1 MDGQLCHR
9 NGRLRHENGH
19 LCYTNG
25 CCSHGNG
32 HLYQSNPQLCHRS
45 GRLCHKKV
53 NCAIKMVN
61 CAMEMKAKIDCIFC
75 TLAKLFK
82 QFRRKTNDNE
92 YQKLDEDSNLA
103 NKQQNIS
110 FFQLFRFAD
119 RFDFILLSIGLIG
132 VVLVSL
138 CFSANLIIFGKLTAV
153 FAEVS
158 SSGKCQNQQHNVSF
172 LTTSTNGCPFS
183 INPNAKN
190 YSHLY
195 RFCNGHEF
203 TNVALSASS
212 VRSSHSQMMEYIY
225 LLLSN
230 YNRLHILG

>member
-1 MDGQLCHR
+1 MSETEQLLS
-9 NGRLRHENGH
+9 NENDE
-19 LCYTNG
+19 Y
-25 CCSHGNG
+25 SDSERSRKGN
-32 HLYQSNPQLCHRS
+32 
-45 GRLCHKKV
+45 
-53 NCAIKMVN
+53 
-61 CAMEMKAKIDCIFC
+61 KII
-75 TLAKLFK
+75 TKLFK

-225 LLLSN
+225 LLLIIASIQLVAIFLD
-230 YNRLHILG
+230 YYTFVVFSQRQVAHISVHLFRSIIQRVCQAVQFN

>member
-1 MDGQLCHR
+1 MSETEQLLS
-9 NGRLRHENGH
+9 NENDE
-19 LCYTNG
+19 Y
-25 CCSHGNG
+25 SDSERSRKGN
-32 HLYQSNPQLCHRS
+32 
-45 GRLCHKKV
+45 
-53 NCAIKMVN
+53 
-61 CAMEMKAKIDCIFC
+61 KII
-75 TLAKLFK
+75 TKLFK